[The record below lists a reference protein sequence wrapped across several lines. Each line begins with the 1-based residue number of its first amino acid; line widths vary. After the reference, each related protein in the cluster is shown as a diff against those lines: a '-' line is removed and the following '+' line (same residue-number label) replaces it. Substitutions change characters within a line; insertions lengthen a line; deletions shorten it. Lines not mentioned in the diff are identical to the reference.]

1 MKRVVEVVVD
11 SNFLMLPMV
20 RRINLRDELD
30 RLLNVNYRLVAP
42 RAVIEELNRLTSQG
56 RPIEKRRARF
66 ALNLMRTWG
75 VEVVESPSC
84 VRVDDAILECA
95 LKRGCVVATNDV
107 ELKSRL
113 RKLGVPVVYLRGGK
127 RLALEGELGA

>member
-1 MKRVVEVVVD
+1 MD

-42 RAVIEELNRLTSQG
+42 RAVVEELEGLASRG

-66 ALNLMRTWG
+66 ALNLMHSWG
-75 VEVVESPSC
+75 VEVVESPRC
-84 VRVDDAILECA
+84 VKVDDAILECA
-95 LKRGCVVATNDV
+95 LKRGCVVATNDA

-113 RKLGVPVVYLRGGK
+113 RRLGVAVVYLRGGK